1 MLKPL
6 AVMDPKLDIVVTG
19 AGVLCN
25 LGDDLPTIEGMLRR
39 GESKPF
45 DTYDVAV
52 KLQARC
58 QVIGHYQ
65 GDVSDVALGIK
76 KPQARFMGRASRLAL
91 KAARTAIAQSGRP
104 SKDLAVVFGSGTG
117 DSETHVEI
125 RRKIDQYS
133 DSKKVPPTTIPK
145 LMASTVSANLVHV
158 LETTGPSFTAT
169 AACAGGNYNLLL
181 AAMLIQSGHCEAA
194 LAGGVESRDE
204 HFFAG
209 FDAMGAYCRDSNDQP
224 HRASRPYAADR
235 AGFVFGEGA
244 GAVILERRGAAEA
257 RGAKILGVLRGWGM
271 TSDGSGEMV
280 APDWRGAHA
289 TLVSA
294 LRHAGIAPGDV
305 DYVNTHGTSTP
316 LGDTSE
322 VKAMRELFEGR
333 PVRYSSTKGYTGHTI
348 SAAGVIESIFTM
360 AMVRDGW
367 VAPSVHASPLDPEVA
382 DYPPVV
388 EPTDAELRW
397 AVSSSF
403 GFGGTNAALVFENP
417 RLDPAR
423 RRG

>member
-1 MLKPL
+1 
-6 AVMDPKLDIVVTG
+6 MDPKLDVVVTG
-19 AGVLCN
+19 AGVACN
-25 LGDDLPTIEGMLRR
+25 LGDDLAVIEGMLRR
-39 GESKPF
+39 GESIPF

-52 KLQARC
+52 RLQARC
-58 QVIGHYQ
+58 QVIGHYK
-65 GDVSDVALGIK
+65 GDVSDAALGIK

-91 KAARTAIAQSGRP
+91 KAARSAIEDAGRHTR
-104 SKDLAVVFGSGTG
+104 DLAVVFGSGTG
-117 DSETHVEI
+117 DSEAHVEV
-125 RRKIDQYS
+125 RRKIDQYN
-133 DSKKVPPTTIPK
+133 DTKKCSPTLIPK
-145 LMASTVSANLVHV
+145 LMASTASANLVHV
-158 LETTGPSFTAT
+158 LETTGPSFSAT
-169 AACAGGNYNLLL
+169 AACAGGNYNILL
-181 AAMLIQSGHCEAA
+181 AAMLIQSGHCDAA
-194 LAGGVESRDE
+194 LAGGVEARDE

-209 FDAMGAYCRDSNDQP
+209 FDAMGAYSRDSNDQP

-257 RGAKILGVLRGWGM
+257 RGAKILGVIRGWGM

-280 APDWRGAHA
+280 APDWHGAHA

-294 LRHAGIAPGDV
+294 LKHAHITPADV

-333 PVRYSSTKGYTGHTI
+333 CVRYSSTKGYTGHTI

-360 AMVRDGW
+360 AMVRGGW
-367 VAPSVHASPLDPEVA
+367 VAPSAHASPLDPELA
-382 DYPPVV
+382 DYPPVL

-397 AVSSSF
+397 AVSCSF
-403 GFGGTNAALVFENP
+403 GFGGTNAAIVFENP
-417 RLDPAR
+417 SLDPAR
-423 RRG
+423 RRPS